1 MKEHATTIGELNSS
15 RILSIDIFRGL
26 TIFAMIFVNDLA
38 SIKKIPM
45 WMQHM
50 PADSDGMTFVDI
62 VFPAFLFIVGMAIP
76 FAINRR
82 LEKDKSLLK
91 LFKHIFIRTGGLLA
105 LGFYMVNIGGL
116 NAEAAGISRSLWML
130 LLFIFAILVWN
141 SYPDGNS
148 KQRNLFI
155 SLRFLGIVGL
165 IFLAVIYRGGSL
177 ENLTWMKTSWWGIL
191 GLIGW
196 AYLASVVVY
205 IIFKNNLSGI
215 AGVLAIFILSFIGEK
230 TGALGFLDFINQYL
244 KLGSMLGAHASIT
257 TAGLLTTLLFFDKNI
272 TSIRTQF
279 TRILVFAAI
288 LFIAGYL
295 LRPLYGISKIYAT
308 PAWCLYSS
316 VICIFIFIILY
327 WLVDLKKFSSWAGF
341 LKPAGSNPLLAYILP
356 SIFYALLGIFGIT
369 FLSNYFGE
377 GLIGIFR
384 SIIFSLIMLAVTALL
399 SRIHIKL
406 HL

>member
-1 MKEHATTIGELNSS
+1 MKEHTTPAAAVTGG

-38 SIKKIPM
+38 SIKNIPL

-50 PADSDGMTFVDI
+50 PADADGMTFVDV

-82 LEKDKSLLK
+82 LEKDTSMLK
-91 LFKHIFIRTGGLLA
+91 LFKHIIIRTAGLLV
-105 LGFYMVNIGGL
+105 LGFYMVNIGSL
-116 NAEAAGISRSLWML
+116 NAEATGMSRSLWML

-141 SYPDGNS
+141 SYPDGS
-148 KQRNLFI
+148 ITKRNLFI
-155 SLRFLGIVGL
+155 SFRILGIAGL
-165 IFLAVIYRGGSL
+165 ISLAVMYRGSAA

-196 AYLASVVVY
+196 AYLASVIVY
-205 IIFKNNLSGI
+205 IIFKNNTAGI
-215 AGVLAIFILSFIGEK
+215 AGALALFILSFIGEK
-230 TGALGFLDFINQYL
+230 TGALDFLNFINEYL
-244 KLGSMLGAHASIT
+244 KPGSMLGAHASIT
-257 TAGLLTTLLFFDKNI
+257 TAGILTALIFFDKNI
-272 TSIRTQF
+272 SSFRHRFINV
-279 TRILVFAAI
+279 LVFALI
-288 LFIAGYL
+288 LFAAGYL
-295 LRPLYGISKIYAT
+295 LRPLCGISKIYAT
-308 PAWCLYSS
+308 PTWCLYCSA
-316 VICIFIFIILY
+316 ICVLTFCFLY
-327 WLVDLKKFSSWAGF
+327 WIIDEKKIMSWANF